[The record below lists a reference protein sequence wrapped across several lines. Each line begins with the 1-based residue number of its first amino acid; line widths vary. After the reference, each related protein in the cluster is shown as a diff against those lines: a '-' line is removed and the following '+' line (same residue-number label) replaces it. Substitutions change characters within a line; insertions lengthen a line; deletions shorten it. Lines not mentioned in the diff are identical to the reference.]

1 MCLLFPFAP
10 AFHILEKNQLES
22 GTGLAAKKEEEAEG
36 LSNLIGAISPDT
48 SAVTVLSIVHGP
60 PTTPSPALPCPHTH
74 CCRACWFPKTEK
86 PEDFA
91 PWNPVC
97 IVYALWLPGEG
108 TLCHYAKN
116 VIKSHN
122 SWLPVVTQGLA
133 LQRPGLGVL
142 DSWSRGSERQGSQ
155 SG

>member
-1 MCLLFPFAP
+1 MR
-10 AFHILEKNQLES
+10 ES
-22 GTGLAAKKEEEAEG
+22 STGLAVEKKGEAEG
-36 LSNLIGAISPDT
+36 LHDLLGATSPDT
-48 SAVTVLSIVHGP
+48 SAVTVLSIIRAP
-60 PTTPSPALPCPHTH
+60 LSLPCPHTH
-74 CCRACWFPKTEK
+74 CCRACWFPKTVK

-116 VIKSHN
+116 AIKSHN

-133 LQRPGLGVL
+133 FQRPGLGVL
-142 DSWSRGSERQGSQ
+142 DSWSRGSHRQGSQ